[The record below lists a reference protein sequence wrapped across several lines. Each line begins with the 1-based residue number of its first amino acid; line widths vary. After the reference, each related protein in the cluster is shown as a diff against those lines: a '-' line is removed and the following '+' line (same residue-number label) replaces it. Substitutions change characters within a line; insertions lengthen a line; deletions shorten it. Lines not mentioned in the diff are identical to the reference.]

1 MKVDAGGGG
10 GGSSNVNPSK
20 KKIEYPT
27 PLGKIIGISGSRSGA
42 L

>member
-10 GGSSNVNPSK
+10 GGSNVNPIE
-20 KKIEYPT
+20 KKIEYPK